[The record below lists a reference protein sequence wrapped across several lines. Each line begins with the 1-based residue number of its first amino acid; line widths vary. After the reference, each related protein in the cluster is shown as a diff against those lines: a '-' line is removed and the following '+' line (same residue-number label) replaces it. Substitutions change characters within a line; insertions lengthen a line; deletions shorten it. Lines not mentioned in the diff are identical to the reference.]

1 MTRSIA
7 DLTSPEVAAIV
18 AGNPVAVIPVGSIEQ
33 HGPHLPNGTDTF
45 AAELVAADVS
55 ERLDGLFVP
64 FGPYGVT
71 PIHAGHAGT
80 INLRRSTFEA
90 LLTDICT
97 ELIDQ
102 GVDRFVFVNWHEGN
116 NASLDAVATEL
127 QDQHP
132 GIYLITAH
140 ACYIAQRIYAAS
152 GGELTHGGG
161 IEVLAVL
168 AHDPDL
174 VHVDRA
180 GNATRPDL
188 AIELDAMRRNHEL
201 HGYITDVTE
210 IDADGWYGNPGWAT
224 DDAATDFATT
234 VGAEIAKDARR
245 IFDLRGPRPGRSPK
259 PTGTD
264 AVDGQPS

>member
-7 DLTSPEVAAIV
+7 DLTSPEVRDLIARS
-18 AGNPVAVIPVGSIEQ
+18 PVAVIPVGSIEQ

-45 AAELVAADVS
+45 AAELVAADVA
-55 ERLDGLFVP
+55 ERLDGLLVP

-80 INLRRSTFEA
+80 VNLRRSTFEA

-102 GVDRFVFVNWHEGN
+102 GVRRFVYINWHEGN

-127 QDQHP
+127 QDRHP
-132 GIYLITAH
+132 GVFLLTAH
-140 ACYIAQRIYAAS
+140 ACYVAKRIYAPD

-168 AHDPDL
+168 AHDPEL

-180 GNATRPDL
+180 GDATRPER
-188 AIELDAMRRNHEL
+188 AVELDAMRRNHEL

-210 IDADGWYGNPGWAT
+210 IDADGWYGNPDWAT
-224 DDAATDFATT
+224 DGMAAEFAST
-234 VGAEIAKDARR
+234 VGAEIAKETVR
-245 IFDLRGPRPGRSPK
+245 IFELRS
-259 PTGTD
+259 
-264 AVDGQPS
+264 